1 MRRIAICLLGL
12 TLTLG
17 FVGCGDDATDTDTT
31 TTTPPAGD
39 ATGTET
45 PAEPANP

>member
-17 FVGCGDDATDTDTT
+17 IVGCG
-31 TTTPPAGD
+31 GEE
-39 ATGTET
+39 ET
-45 PAEPANP
+45 PAPAETPAATEGGETPAAPAN

>member
-17 FVGCGDDATDTDTT
+17 IVGCGGEEEPAA
-31 TTTPPAGD
+31 TTPPAGD

-45 PAEPANP
+45 PAEAPAN